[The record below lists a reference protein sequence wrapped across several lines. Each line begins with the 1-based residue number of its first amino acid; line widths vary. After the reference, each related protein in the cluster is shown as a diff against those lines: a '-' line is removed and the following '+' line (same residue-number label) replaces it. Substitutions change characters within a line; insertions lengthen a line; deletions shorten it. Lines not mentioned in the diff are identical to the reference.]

1 MLKKENCVRPQRMS
15 VRQLCAKVVPICFV
29 VGAGVETFMLTVDI
43 NGTNFYG
50 TALRK
55 AAERRD
61 EEMLQRVE
69 YLENQNQSRGEA
81 EARRKAALAY
91 ANGQ

>member
-1 MLKKENCVRPQRMS
+1 MS
-15 VRQLCAKVVPICFV
+15 VRQLISRVVPICFV
-29 VGAGVETFMLTVDI
+29 VGAGVETFMLKVDI

-61 EEMLQRVE
+61 EELLQRVE
-69 YLENQNQSRGEA
+69 YLENQKKRAA
-81 EARRKAALAY
+81 ESEEKRRAALAY
-91 ANGQ
+91 LDGE

>member
-1 MLKKENCVRPQRMS
+1 MS
-15 VRQLCAKVVPICFV
+15 VRQLVSRVVPICFV

-61 EEMLQRVE
+61 EELLQRVE
-69 YLENQNQSRGEA
+69 YLESQGARRGAA

-91 ANGQ
+91 ANGR